1 MSGIARSLKPTH
13 AGRFTFSI
21 HREGLSPGSDF
32 EYFFGGPIARK
43 KNTVFLGLQGVGGG
57 LDKGFAV
64 LCFAQYVVKCD
75 VIFHLEMRLGNC
87 CDSGS

>member
-1 MSGIARSLKPTH
+1 MSGIARSLKLTH
-13 AGRFTFSI
+13 ARRFTFSI
-21 HREGLSPGSDF
+21 HREFSSEGLSPGRRIL
-32 EYFFGGPIARK
+32 YFLASRGW
-43 KNTVFLGLQGVGGG
+43 G

-64 LCFAQYVVKCD
+64 LCFAQYVVNCD